1 LLDREDEMP
10 ERRVMPML
18 DLEKTLSE
26 GVIELRVSGATHP
39 LSLAKSMIGYME
51 EGKRPA
57 LSCIGK
63 PALDVAIKSIAIANG
78 ELAPQGKLLCCFPC
92 FDKKELDGA
101 PTHNGSP
108 TGEPVTA
115 IKLTVFALPV
125 IL

>member
-1 LLDREDEMP
+1 MKMP

-26 GVIELRVSGATHP
+26 GVMELRVSGGTQP
-39 LSLAKSMIGYME
+39 MNLAKSIIGYME

-57 LSCIGK
+57 LSCIGF
-63 PALDVAIKSIAIANG
+63 PALAVAIKSVAIANG
-78 ELAPQGKLLCCFPC
+78 ELAPQGKLLCVFPS

-108 TGEPVTA
+108 SGEIVTA
-115 IKLTVFALPV
+115 LKLTVFALPV
-125 IL
+125 VL